1 MIKKTFIL
9 YLIFIFLY
17 SINVSAA
24 NLILSEIMYDLPGS
38 DTSREWVEVYNNTG
52 TSIDLTTYK
61 FFEANSSHNI
71 SHYQGNTILAD
82 KQYAIIADN
91 PTLFLNDNPSFPL
104 DHLYDSS
111 FSLSNAGESLSLK
124 NKDGEIVFEY
134 LYDVN
139 IGANGDGNSLQLSD
153 NNKWISS
160 LPTPGLAYVFNN
172 TQSNSNN
179 ELSSNE
185 NSTNNITN
193 SSSINSVDKNKNTEN
208 KKIVNSFVFE
218 NFKSVITGDSLSI
231 KSTLYGTSGEIINN
245 GFFVWNFGDGSVLK
259 NYNNKEV
266 EHIYNY
272 PGNYTIT
279 VLYYPGD
286 WYLKPIVTGST
297 KINVVESPL
306 VITNVFYDPFLAVEI
321 LNTDKNQYDISNY
334 IIQTNQNLI
343 LPVGSYIGPK
353 DKTVIILPEG
363 SILDS
368 VKLISPGGYV
378 NASYNKKVL
387 ESSTKLKDININK
400 NPELYTVNEYF
411 DSSYSYDK
419 SNEEALLNGKVINLS
434 NGLVNNLE
442 EKDSNNVNKYKNLF
456 IFIII
461 ILIAS
466 FTVFIIRHKNKDF
479 VNTKDDEY
487 ALQDE

>member
-52 TSIDLTTYK
+52 ASIDLTTYK

-71 SHYQGNTILAD
+71 SHYQGNTILSD
-82 KQYAIIADN
+82 KEYAVIANN
-91 PTLFLNDNPSFPL
+91 PTLFLNDNPNFPL
-104 DHLYDSS
+104 DFLYDSS
-111 FSLSNAGESLSLK
+111 FSLSNAGELLALK
-124 NKDGEIVFEY
+124 NKDNEIVFEY
-134 LYDVN
+134 FYDVN
-139 IGANGDGNSLQLSD
+139 IGANGDGNSLQFSD

-160 LPTPGLAYVFNN
+160 LPTPGLVYVFNDAH
-172 TQSNSNN
+172 SNSNN
-179 ELSSNE
+179 ESSSSE
-185 NSTNNITN
+185 NNTIDNVN
-193 SSSINSVDKNKNTEN
+193 SSSVNSVDKN

-218 NFKSVITGDSLSI
+218 NVKSVITGDSLSI
-231 KSTLYGTSGEIINN
+231 KSTLYGTSGETINN

-259 NYNNKEV
+259 NYNNREV

-286 WYLKPIVTGST
+286 WYLKPVIIGST

-306 VITNVFYDPFLAVEI
+306 IITNVFYDPFLAVEI

-334 IIQTNQNLI
+334 IIQTNQNLT
-343 LPVGSYIGPK
+343 LPIGSYIGPK
-353 DKTVIILPEG
+353 DKTVIILPGG

-387 ESSTKLKDININK
+387 DSSVELKNININK
-400 NPELYTVNEYF
+400 NPALYTVNEF
-411 DSSYSYDK
+411 IDDSYDYDK
-419 SNEEALLNGKVINLS
+419 YNTDILLDNQVINLS
-434 NGLVNNLE
+434 NDSVNNLE
-442 EKDSNNVNKYKNLF
+442 NKDDNGIYKYKNLF
-456 IFIII
+456 IFIMII
-461 ILIAS
+461 FIS
-466 FTVFIIRHKNKDF
+466 SCTVFIIRHKNTTF